1 MSCWRRRFEQQDVDL
16 AQTRM
21 SIVCRLGMAAEF
33 RDEDTG
39 NHVVRVGC
47 YSRAVAAAMGMPRS
61 FLEMLLLAAPLH
73 DIGKIGV
80 PDSVLLKPGP
90 LSDEEWAVM
99 QRHCEIGE
107 CILREESKAVV
118 PSFDWYATESRAV
131 KEALGS
137 RDPMLEMAASVALT
151 HHEKWDGSGYPQ
163 GLAGEA
169 IPLESRIVAIADVY
183 DALTSNR
190 PYRAAR
196 PEEEALTII
205 EATVGSH
212 FDPRVHAAFLRR
224 AAGDSRRSP
233 AVRRRHRRFFL
244 APEGALT

>member
-1 MSCWRRRFEQQDVDL
+1 MQSRL
-16 AQTRM
+16 

-47 YSRAVAAAMGMPRS
+47 YSLAVAAALGMPPS
-61 FLEMLLLAAPLH
+61 FLDMLLLAAPLH

-90 LSDEEWAVM
+90 LSDEEWVVM

-107 CILREESKAVV
+107 RILREESKAVF
-118 PSFDWYATESRAV
+118 PMFDWYTQESQGL
-131 KEALGS
+131 KEALGNH
-137 RDPMLEMAASVALT
+137 DPLLEMAASVALT
-151 HHEKWDGSGYPQ
+151 HHEKWNGSGYPRR
-163 GLAGEA
+163 LAGEA

-183 DALTSNR
+183 DALTSDR
-190 PYRAAR
+190 PYRGAR
-196 PEEEALTII
+196 PEEEALSII
-205 EATVGSH
+205 ETTAGSH
-212 FDPRVHAAFLRR
+212 FDPGVHAAFLQR

-233 AVRRRHRRFFL
+233 AVQRQRGRFLSARRSR
-244 APEGALT
+244 